1 MIILI
6 IIIMMI
12 KIIMTYTDQVEE
24 EVYNHT
30 HGGTDGTNGERYPIL
45 NR

>member
-1 MIILI
+1 MMIFI
-6 IIIMMI
+6 IIILMI

-30 HGGTDGTNGERYPIL
+30 HGDTDGTNGEGYPTL